1 MQIKGEDYS
10 IIFDDKLNTVNFNG
24 SLRLENMGEYKA
36 IEQFL
41 LDVHELNLPFLN
53 LDFKEVDFLN
63 SSGIAML
70 CRFIMDVKKQ
80 NKMPVI
86 VTGNDDILWQKK
98 SFANLKLLW
107 DKVEVK
113 FGRAQ

>member
-1 MQIKGEDYS
+1 MQITNDDYA
-10 IIFDDKLNTVNFNG
+10 IKFDDKLNTVNFKG
-24 SLRLENMGEYKA
+24 TLRLENLAEYKA

-41 LDVHELNLPFLN
+41 MDIYELNLPFLN
-53 LDFKEVDFLN
+53 LDFKDVDFLN

-70 CRFIMDVKKQ
+70 CRFIINVKKQ
-80 NKMPVI
+80 DRMPVI
-86 VTGNDDILWQKK
+86 VTGNDEILWQKK
-98 SFANLKLLW
+98 SFMNLKVLW

>member
-1 MQIKGEDYS
+1 
-10 IIFDDKLNTVNFNG
+10 
-24 SLRLENMGEYKA
+24 
-36 IEQFL
+36 
-41 LDVHELNLPFLN
+41 
-53 LDFKEVDFLN
+53 
-63 SSGIAML
+63 
-70 CRFIMDVKKQ
+70 MDVKKQ